1 MNFSFKDQKLK
12 EYFYIIII
20 FIVSISV
27 NQYYGN
33 IGVYPI
39 DSFLFFDSGFRFLNG
54 QFPFKDVWTF
64 SGPLID
70 LIQVLVDRVILL
82 RYLKR
87 EYICS

>member
-12 EYFYIIII
+12 EYFFIIII
-20 FIVSISV
+20 FLVSISV

-70 LIQVLVDRVILL
+70 LIQGIFFLL
-82 RYLKR
+82 AL
-87 EYICS
+87 